1 MHFCFLKMTSCTG
14 ASRPTMIARPCRGC
28 FSAELPQLP
37 RRTAGAVGGAPVPRF
52 NSNFLAV
59 SSDVLGHGLWTVGDT
74 VFPGQGIMATVI
86 SAIRVVER
94 LTGTTWAKIRRAH
107 GPDHDRAGLAGSAC
121 LQPQP

>member
-1 MHFCFLKMTSCTG
+1 MPSLLLRG
-14 ASRPTMIARPCRGC
+14 ASAGTPGGLRAL
-28 FSAELPQLP
+28 SVVLPSRAL
-37 RRTAGAVGGAPVPRF
+37 

-74 VFPGQGIMATVI
+74 VFPGQGTMATVI